1 MKLTKEQVK
10 EAIATIYGA
19 LCEGKADTD
28 VIYDMGLSAEQYE
41 QLKAAMFDAKADEV
55 RAKPTEHV
63 YIEYMINQINNIND
77 LTSMI
82 EVFKTSKQFNA
93 MVGAVRARSEIYD
106 KLIARGQEFGII
118 HKKPD
123 RKEIVAGVL
132 IGDLTNKE
140 LKKLITAELGK
151 LNGLM
156 QRYGD
161 ADIMAI
167 EPGPLHLG
175 TPSTDIAAEVSAR
188 KVTAPKKEVKAS
200 RTSKA
205 NNVKRTA
212 GRKMVRIR
220 PKEGG
225 EV

>member
-1 MKLTKEQVK
+1 MKLTKDQVK

-19 LCEGKADTD
+19 LCEGQADKD
-28 VIYDMGLSAEQYE
+28 VIDDMGLSAEQYE

-77 LTSMI
+77 LTTMI
-82 EVFKTSKQFNA
+82 EQFKSSKQYNA
-93 MVGAVRARSEIYD
+93 MVGAVRARGEIYD

-132 IGDLTNKE
+132 IGDLSNKE
-140 LKKLITAELGK
+140 LKKLITSELGK

-156 QRYGD
+156 KRYGD

-175 TPSTDIAAEVSAR
+175 VPSTEVAAEVSAR
-188 KVTAPKKEVKAS
+188 KVSPPKKEVKTS
-200 RTSKA
+200 RTTKA
-205 NNVKRTA
+205 KNTKRTA
-212 GRKMVRIR
+212 GRKMVRI
-220 PKEGG
+220 KTKGG
-225 EV
+225 ERE